1 MKEYTNK
8 VQADQLISMQAIAR
22 FNIATSFP
30 IHEEATFAQIAEKCN
45 LDESITRRLIRHAIN
60 KSIFV
65 EPRKG
70 VVAHNAVSRLL
81 AEDKQLLDFVAVNGD
96 ELWQAGSQTINAMV
110 KFPGSQEP
118 NETVC
123 IGCF

>member
-1 MKEYTNK
+1 
-8 VQADQLISMQAIAR
+8 MQAIGR

-45 LDESITRRLIRHAIN
+45 LDESITRRLLRHAIN
-60 KSIFV
+60 KNIFV

-81 AEDKQLLDFVAVNGD
+81 AEDKQLLNFVAVNGD

-110 KFPGSQEP
+110 KFRGSQEP
-118 NETVC
+118 NETV
-123 IGCF
+123 